1 MTVTIALT
9 AKFDREDG
17 PESIVSVPF
26 SWRRATL
33 AGAAF
38 LGGLMSVV
46 PAQAGLLE
54 FLFGDAFREQPRYAP
69 RHEPLDVRVNPRRK
83 ANGAAKNL
91 PEHEKK
97 RALAVSIDPVKH
109 PNWYLEDPTLRRGD
123 IVVLKGQVLVYD
135 GARGP
140 VTRAAFT
147 ALDKS
152 PLISKSERTRIGKMA
167 DTSGAPLVE
176 PAQKPTAEFEA
187 PKAAANKEAALQR
200 P

>member
-1 MTVTIALT
+1 MSLSLPLRLTTFASIACLGAMT
-9 AKFDREDG
+9 
-17 PESIVSVPF
+17 
-26 SWRRATL
+26 
-33 AGAAF
+33 AAA
-38 LGGLMSVV
+38 

-54 FLFGDAFREQPRYAP
+54 FLFGDSFRQPTPSYAP
-69 RHEPLDVRVNPRRK
+69 ESQPIDVRVNPRRK
-83 ANGAAKNL
+83 ASGTTKPVSASV
-91 PEHEKK
+91 EKK
-97 RALAVSIDPVKH
+97 RTLATSIDPVAR

-152 PLISKSERTRIGKMA
+152 PLISKGERSRIEKMA
-167 DTSGAPLVE
+167 DTSGAPAIE
-176 PAQKPTAEFEA
+176 PVATKPTAA
-187 PKAAANKEAALQR
+187 VDPARPATNKEAALQA